1 MALPKAVQQQIEDA
15 DRLVAEINGDKT
27 GDDVNQNPETGEE
40 NEPQEPAAQVVEPA
54 QPVSQEPVNQ
64 IPEEKWENKYHT
76 LKGMYDAEVPRLHSQ
91 VKELNSQVQQL
102 IADAAAA
109 KAQVPQETKAP
120 SLITEQDKEAF
131 GPDLIDLIERAT
143 ESKVST
149 FRQREEQLISEIR
162 ELKGKLGDVSERQV
176 VSDKDRFLMGL
187 GQRVPDW
194 ESLNVDQGFLAWL
207 SEVDPVYGIPK
218 QVALTNAYEALDV
231 NRVATVFEAYK
242 KLVTPAQP
250 TKQKNQELQRQVAPT
265 RSRASSPDPADSNN
279 QRIFSH
285 QEIGQ
290 FYEDVRR
297 GNVSPED
304 AARIENEIH
313 AAAAEGRIRQDQI
326 PKLLWQVCNSLILQ
340 KGNNM
345 ATVTPGAVYPINAG
359 GFNAPNGATA
369 YSGTAYS
376 GTFIPT
382 LWSGKLA
389 QKFYAATVF
398 GEIANTD
405 WQGDI
410 TGMGDTVIINTIP
423 TISVNDYSIGQNLA
437 YEIPAPST
445 ISLTI
450 NKGKYFG
457 VNVNNVLELQA
468 KPKLMDVFTN
478 DAAMQMK
485 IAIDR
490 DVLGGTFN
498 QGAAY
503 NQGATAGKISGGYN
517 LGTDAAAVTLT
528 AANILQNIT
537 ALSSV
542 LDEANVPETDRWL
555 VITPTE
561 RQILMQ
567 SNLAQAQFMGD
578 GTSVLR
584 NGKIGMID
592 RFTVYVSN
600 LTPRAAA
607 ATNWDGSSTGA
618 STYVKRHAI
627 MAGHK
632 SGISFASQIAKVES
646 LQNPN
651 DFGTLI
657 RGLNVYG
664 YKVTQADAVALLVA
678 AG

>member
-1 MALPKAVQQQIEDA
+1 MSTI
-15 DRLVAEINGDKT
+15 T
-27 GDDVNQNPETGEE
+27 
-40 NEPQEPAAQVVEPA
+40 PAAA
-54 QPVSQEPVNQ
+54 
-64 IPEEKWENKYHT
+64 
-76 LKGMYDAEVPRLHSQ
+76 
-91 VKELNSQVQQL
+91 
-102 IADAAAA
+102 
-109 KAQVPQETKAP
+109 
-120 SLITEQDKEAF
+120 
-131 GPDLIDLIERAT
+131 
-143 ESKVST
+143 
-149 FRQREEQLISEIR
+149 
-162 ELKGKLGDVSERQV
+162 
-176 VSDKDRFLMGL
+176 
-187 GQRVPDW
+187 
-194 ESLNVDQGFLAWL
+194 
-207 SEVDPVYGIPK
+207 
-218 QVALTNAYEALDV
+218 
-231 NRVATVFEAYK
+231 
-242 KLVTPAQP
+242 
-250 TKQKNQELQRQVAPT
+250 
-265 RSRASSPDPADSNN
+265 
-279 QRIFSH
+279 
-285 QEIGQ
+285 
-290 FYEDVRR
+290 
-297 GNVSPED
+297 
-304 AARIENEIH
+304 
-313 AAAAEGRIRQDQI
+313 
-326 PKLLWQVCNSLILQ
+326 
-340 KGNNM
+340 
-345 ATVTPGAVYPINAG
+345 YPINAG
-359 GFNAPNGATA
+359 GFYAPNGATP

-376 GTFIPT
+376 GSFIPA

-410 TGMGDTVIINTIP
+410 SGIGDTVIINTIP
-423 TISVNDYSIGQNLA
+423 TITINNYSIGQNLA

-445 ISLTI
+445 ITLTI

-478 DAAMQMK
+478 DASMQMK

-503 NQGATAGKISGGYN
+503 NQGADAGKISGSFN
-517 LGTDAAAVTLT
+517 LGTDDTPVTLL
-528 AANILQNIT
+528 ANNILQSIT

-555 VITPTE
+555 VISPTE

-578 GTSVLR
+578 PSSVLR
-584 NGKIGMID
+584 NGKIGLID

-600 LTPRAAA
+600 LLPRADAGK
-607 ATNWDGSSTGA
+607 NWTGGA
-618 STYVKRHAI
+618 DAGTAKRHAI

-632 SGISFASQIAKVES
+632 SAISFASQIAKVES

-664 YKVTQADAVALLVA
+664 YGVTQADGLALLVA

>member
-1 MALPKAVQQQIEDA
+1 M
-15 DRLVAEINGDKT
+15 
-27 GDDVNQNPETGEE
+27 
-40 NEPQEPAAQVVEPA
+40 
-54 QPVSQEPVNQ
+54 
-64 IPEEKWENKYHT
+64 
-76 LKGMYDAEVPRLHSQ
+76 
-91 VKELNSQVQQL
+91 
-102 IADAAAA
+102 
-109 KAQVPQETKAP
+109 
-120 SLITEQDKEAF
+120 
-131 GPDLIDLIERAT
+131 
-143 ESKVST
+143 ST
-149 FRQREEQLISEIR
+149 
-162 ELKGKLGDVSERQV
+162 
-176 VSDKDRFLMGL
+176 
-187 GQRVPDW
+187 
-194 ESLNVDQGFLAWL
+194 
-207 SEVDPVYGIPK
+207 
-218 QVALTNAYEALDV
+218 
-231 NRVATVFEAYK
+231 
-242 KLVTPAQP
+242 VTPA
-250 TKQKNQELQRQVAPT
+250 
-265 RSRASSPDPADSNN
+265 
-279 QRIFSH
+279 
-285 QEIGQ
+285 
-290 FYEDVRR
+290 
-297 GNVSPED
+297 
-304 AARIENEIH
+304 AA
-313 AAAAEGRIRQDQI
+313 
-326 PKLLWQVCNSLILQ
+326 
-340 KGNNM
+340 
-345 ATVTPGAVYPINAG
+345 YPINAG

-369 YSGTAYS
+369 YAGTAYS

-423 TISVNDYSIGQNLA
+423 TITINNYSIGQNLA

-485 IAIDR
+485 IAIDT
-490 DVLGGTFN
+490 DVLAGTFN
-498 QGAAY
+498 QGAAT
-503 NQGATAGKISGGYN
+503 NQGATAGKISASFN
-517 LGTDAAAVTLT
+517 LGTDSAPVTLA
-528 AANILQNIT
+528 AANILQSIT

-555 VITPTE
+555 VISPTE

-578 GTSVLR
+578 PSSILR

-600 LTPRAAA
+600 LLPRAAA
-607 ATNWDGSSTGA
+607 GKDWVGGNQVGA
-618 STYVKRHAI
+618 AKRHAI

-632 SGISFASQIAKVES
+632 SAITFASQIAKVES

-664 YKVTQADAVALLVA
+664 YKVAQADGLALLVA

>member
-1 MALPKAVQQQIEDA
+1 M
-15 DRLVAEINGDKT
+15 
-27 GDDVNQNPETGEE
+27 
-40 NEPQEPAAQVVEPA
+40 
-54 QPVSQEPVNQ
+54 
-64 IPEEKWENKYHT
+64 
-76 LKGMYDAEVPRLHSQ
+76 
-91 VKELNSQVQQL
+91 
-102 IADAAAA
+102 
-109 KAQVPQETKAP
+109 
-120 SLITEQDKEAF
+120 
-131 GPDLIDLIERAT
+131 
-143 ESKVST
+143 ST
-149 FRQREEQLISEIR
+149 I
-162 ELKGKLGDVSERQV
+162 
-176 VSDKDRFLMGL
+176 
-187 GQRVPDW
+187 
-194 ESLNVDQGFLAWL
+194 
-207 SEVDPVYGIPK
+207 
-218 QVALTNAYEALDV
+218 
-231 NRVATVFEAYK
+231 
-242 KLVTPAQP
+242 
-250 TKQKNQELQRQVAPT
+250 
-265 RSRASSPDPADSNN
+265 
-279 QRIFSH
+279 
-285 QEIGQ
+285 
-290 FYEDVRR
+290 
-297 GNVSPED
+297 
-304 AARIENEIH
+304 
-313 AAAAEGRIRQDQI
+313 
-326 PKLLWQVCNSLILQ
+326 
-340 KGNNM
+340 
-345 ATVTPGAVYPINAG
+345 TPGATYPINAG

-369 YSGTAYS
+369 YAGTAYS

-423 TISVNDYSIGQNLA
+423 TITINNYEIGQNLA

-485 IAIDR
+485 IQIDQ

-503 NQGATAGKISGGYN
+503 NQGDAAGKISGAFD
-517 LGTDAAAVTLT
+517 LGTDDVPVTLS
-528 AANILQNIT
+528 ALNILQNIT

-542 LDEANVPETDRWL
+542 LDEANVPETDRFL
-555 VITPTE
+555 VISPTE

-578 GTSVLR
+578 PSSILR
-584 NGKIGMID
+584 NGKVGMID

-600 LTPRAAA
+600 LLPRAAA
-607 ATNWDGSSTGA
+607 GENWVGGVDAGTA
-618 STYVKRHAI
+618 KRHAI

-632 SGISFASQIAKVES
+632 SAITFASQIAKVES

-664 YKVTQADAVALLVA
+664 YKVVQADGLALLVA

>member
-1 MALPKAVQQQIEDA
+1 M
-15 DRLVAEINGDKT
+15 
-27 GDDVNQNPETGEE
+27 
-40 NEPQEPAAQVVEPA
+40 
-54 QPVSQEPVNQ
+54 
-64 IPEEKWENKYHT
+64 
-76 LKGMYDAEVPRLHSQ
+76 
-91 VKELNSQVQQL
+91 
-102 IADAAAA
+102 
-109 KAQVPQETKAP
+109 
-120 SLITEQDKEAF
+120 
-131 GPDLIDLIERAT
+131 
-143 ESKVST
+143 ST
-149 FRQREEQLISEIR
+149 I
-162 ELKGKLGDVSERQV
+162 
-176 VSDKDRFLMGL
+176 
-187 GQRVPDW
+187 
-194 ESLNVDQGFLAWL
+194 
-207 SEVDPVYGIPK
+207 
-218 QVALTNAYEALDV
+218 
-231 NRVATVFEAYK
+231 
-242 KLVTPAQP
+242 
-250 TKQKNQELQRQVAPT
+250 
-265 RSRASSPDPADSNN
+265 
-279 QRIFSH
+279 
-285 QEIGQ
+285 
-290 FYEDVRR
+290 
-297 GNVSPED
+297 
-304 AARIENEIH
+304 
-313 AAAAEGRIRQDQI
+313 
-326 PKLLWQVCNSLILQ
+326 
-340 KGNNM
+340 
-345 ATVTPGAVYPINAG
+345 TPGAVYPINAG
-359 GFNAPNGATA
+359 GFNAPNGETA

-423 TISVNDYSIGQNLA
+423 TITINNYEIGQNLN

-485 IAIDR
+485 IQIDQ

-498 QGAAY
+498 QGASY
-503 NQGATAGKISGGYN
+503 NQGADAGKISGAFD
-517 LGTDAAAVTLT
+517 LGTDDVPVTLS
-528 AANILQNIT
+528 ALNILQNIT

-542 LDEANVPETDRWL
+542 LDEANVPETDRFL
-555 VITPTE
+555 VISPTE

-578 GTSVLR
+578 PSSILR
-584 NGKIGMID
+584 NGKVGMID

-600 LTPRAAA
+600 LLPRAAA
-607 ATNWDGSSTGA
+607 GENWVGGTDAGTA
-618 STYVKRHAI
+618 KRHAI

-632 SGISFASQIAKVES
+632 SAITFASQIAKVES

-664 YKVTQADAVALLVA
+664 YKVVQADGLALLVA

>member
-1 MALPKAVQQQIEDA
+1 M
-15 DRLVAEINGDKT
+15 
-27 GDDVNQNPETGEE
+27 
-40 NEPQEPAAQVVEPA
+40 
-54 QPVSQEPVNQ
+54 
-64 IPEEKWENKYHT
+64 
-76 LKGMYDAEVPRLHSQ
+76 
-91 VKELNSQVQQL
+91 
-102 IADAAAA
+102 
-109 KAQVPQETKAP
+109 
-120 SLITEQDKEAF
+120 
-131 GPDLIDLIERAT
+131 
-143 ESKVST
+143 ST
-149 FRQREEQLISEIR
+149 I
-162 ELKGKLGDVSERQV
+162 
-176 VSDKDRFLMGL
+176 
-187 GQRVPDW
+187 
-194 ESLNVDQGFLAWL
+194 
-207 SEVDPVYGIPK
+207 
-218 QVALTNAYEALDV
+218 
-231 NRVATVFEAYK
+231 
-242 KLVTPAQP
+242 
-250 TKQKNQELQRQVAPT
+250 
-265 RSRASSPDPADSNN
+265 
-279 QRIFSH
+279 
-285 QEIGQ
+285 
-290 FYEDVRR
+290 
-297 GNVSPED
+297 
-304 AARIENEIH
+304 
-313 AAAAEGRIRQDQI
+313 
-326 PKLLWQVCNSLILQ
+326 
-340 KGNNM
+340 
-345 ATVTPGAVYPINAG
+345 TPGATYPINAG

-423 TISVNDYSIGQNLA
+423 TITINNYSIGQNLA

-450 NKGKYFG
+450 SKGKYFG

-485 IAIDR
+485 IAIDS
-490 DVLGGTFN
+490 DVLSGTFN
-498 QGAAY
+498 QGAST
-503 NQGATAGKISGGYN
+503 NQGATAGKISASFN
-517 LGTDAAAVTLT
+517 LGTDDAPVTLS
-528 AANILQNIT
+528 ASNILQSIT

-542 LDEANVPETDRWL
+542 LDEANVPETDRFL
-555 VITPTE
+555 VISPTE

-578 GTSVLR
+578 PSSILR
-584 NGKIGMID
+584 NGKIGQID

-600 LTPRAAA
+600 LLPRAAA
-607 ATNWDGSSTGA
+607 DETWTGGA
-618 STYVKRHAI
+618 DSGAAKRHAI

-632 SGISFASQIAKVES
+632 SAITFASQIAKVES

-664 YKVTQADAVALLVA
+664 YKVVQADGLALLVA

>member
-1 MALPKAVQQQIEDA
+1 M
-15 DRLVAEINGDKT
+15 
-27 GDDVNQNPETGEE
+27 
-40 NEPQEPAAQVVEPA
+40 
-54 QPVSQEPVNQ
+54 
-64 IPEEKWENKYHT
+64 
-76 LKGMYDAEVPRLHSQ
+76 
-91 VKELNSQVQQL
+91 
-102 IADAAAA
+102 
-109 KAQVPQETKAP
+109 
-120 SLITEQDKEAF
+120 
-131 GPDLIDLIERAT
+131 
-143 ESKVST
+143 ST
-149 FRQREEQLISEIR
+149 I
-162 ELKGKLGDVSERQV
+162 
-176 VSDKDRFLMGL
+176 
-187 GQRVPDW
+187 
-194 ESLNVDQGFLAWL
+194 
-207 SEVDPVYGIPK
+207 
-218 QVALTNAYEALDV
+218 
-231 NRVATVFEAYK
+231 
-242 KLVTPAQP
+242 
-250 TKQKNQELQRQVAPT
+250 
-265 RSRASSPDPADSNN
+265 
-279 QRIFSH
+279 
-285 QEIGQ
+285 
-290 FYEDVRR
+290 
-297 GNVSPED
+297 
-304 AARIENEIH
+304 
-313 AAAAEGRIRQDQI
+313 
-326 PKLLWQVCNSLILQ
+326 
-340 KGNNM
+340 
-345 ATVTPGAVYPINAG
+345 TPGATYPINAG

-423 TISVNDYSIGQNLA
+423 TITINSYSIGQNLA

-478 DAAMQMK
+478 DAAQQMK
-485 IAIDR
+485 IKIDT
-490 DVLGGTFN
+490 DVLAGTFN
-498 QGAAY
+498 QGAAT
-503 NQGATAGKISGGYN
+503 NQGATAGKISGSFN
-517 LGTDAAAVTLT
+517 LGTDASAVTLT
-528 AANILQNIT
+528 ASNILQNIT

-555 VITPTE
+555 VISPTE

-578 GTSVLR
+578 PSSILR

-600 LTPRAAA
+600 LLPRAAA
-607 ATNWDGSSTGA
+607 ATNWDGTTSGA
-618 STYVKRHAI
+618 GSYVKRHAV

-632 SGISFASQIAKVES
+632 SGITFASQIAKVES

-664 YKVTQADAVALLVA
+664 YKVAQPDAVALLVA

>member
-1 MALPKAVQQQIEDA
+1 M
-15 DRLVAEINGDKT
+15 
-27 GDDVNQNPETGEE
+27 
-40 NEPQEPAAQVVEPA
+40 
-54 QPVSQEPVNQ
+54 
-64 IPEEKWENKYHT
+64 
-76 LKGMYDAEVPRLHSQ
+76 
-91 VKELNSQVQQL
+91 
-102 IADAAAA
+102 
-109 KAQVPQETKAP
+109 
-120 SLITEQDKEAF
+120 
-131 GPDLIDLIERAT
+131 
-143 ESKVST
+143 ST
-149 FRQREEQLISEIR
+149 I
-162 ELKGKLGDVSERQV
+162 
-176 VSDKDRFLMGL
+176 
-187 GQRVPDW
+187 
-194 ESLNVDQGFLAWL
+194 
-207 SEVDPVYGIPK
+207 
-218 QVALTNAYEALDV
+218 
-231 NRVATVFEAYK
+231 
-242 KLVTPAQP
+242 
-250 TKQKNQELQRQVAPT
+250 
-265 RSRASSPDPADSNN
+265 
-279 QRIFSH
+279 
-285 QEIGQ
+285 
-290 FYEDVRR
+290 
-297 GNVSPED
+297 
-304 AARIENEIH
+304 
-313 AAAAEGRIRQDQI
+313 
-326 PKLLWQVCNSLILQ
+326 
-340 KGNNM
+340 
-345 ATVTPGAVYPINAG
+345 TPGAVYPINAG

-423 TISVNDYSIGQNLA
+423 TITINNYEIGQNLA

-485 IAIDR
+485 IQIDQ

-498 QGAAY
+498 QGASY
-503 NQGATAGKISGGYN
+503 NQGATAGKISGAFD
-517 LGTDAAAVTLT
+517 LGTDDVPVTLS
-528 AANILQNIT
+528 ALNILQNIT

-542 LDEANVPETDRWL
+542 LDEANVPETDRFL
-555 VITPTE
+555 VISPTE

-578 GTSVLR
+578 PSSILR
-584 NGKIGMID
+584 NGKVGMID

-600 LTPRAAA
+600 LLPRAAA
-607 ATNWDGSSTGA
+607 GENWVGGA
-618 STYVKRHAI
+618 DVGTAKRHAI

-632 SGISFASQIAKVES
+632 SAITFASQIAKVES

-664 YKVTQADAVALLVA
+664 YKVVQADGLALLVA